1 MPNQTKPISTHFVSL
16 NCFTRRTPYR
26 TTNALLSI
34 ECTLGQPIEKQKK
47 RESVDILSMEKIGP
61 EVRIGPFRVEIS
73 NTQAA
78 AAAAA
83 GLISIAKVQQ
93 NKMKLKS
100 QIDGL
105 F

>member
-1 MPNQTKPISTHFVSL
+1 MDAELHAKPNQTDFNTLCSL

-61 EVRIGPFRVEIS
+61 
-73 NTQAA
+73 
-78 AAAAA
+78 
-83 GLISIAKVQQ
+83 
-93 NKMKLKS
+93 
-100 QIDGL
+100 
-105 F
+105 